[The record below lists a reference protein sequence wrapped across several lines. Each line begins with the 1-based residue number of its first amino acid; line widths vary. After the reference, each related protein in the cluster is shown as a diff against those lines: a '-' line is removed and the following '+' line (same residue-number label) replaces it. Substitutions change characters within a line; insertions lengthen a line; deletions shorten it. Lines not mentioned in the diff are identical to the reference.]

1 MKQDPYGFK
10 FWLGWILWFAGSF
23 VLASIFWTALITFA
37 FGKIQGHELSISWA
51 VAVFGSWFILLTPFM
66 RKKEQIWKR
75 LNQDQEKAVDAW
87 RLGMSCFIGIL
98 ILSALFWSFWF
109 REEITNPAHQGLSG
123 NWLKA
128 VLGTWLILL
137 LPVLAYLYKKTDQI
151 LKAAIER
158 QTQIGPKFKTQ
169 FVEKSKRILPD
180 TLAKKLE
187 NIPETMPKAHVV
199 NLILKSG
206 RKIPDVFVL
215 NRKEVLGIYGCDK
228 VDFDILESSDVEPV
242 SQLAEYNEEQ
252 WLRLDGRA

>member
-37 FGKIQGHELSISWA
+37 FGKIQGQELSITWA
-51 VAVFGSWFILLTPFM
+51 VSVFGSWFILLTPFM

-98 ILSALFWSFWF
+98 IASALFWSFWF
-109 REEITNPAHQGLSG
+109 RAEITSAHKGISG

-128 VLGTWLILL
+128 VLGTWLLLL

-158 QTQIGPKFKTQ
+158 QTQMGPKFKTQ

-180 TLAKKLE
+180 ALSAKLE
-187 NIPETMPKAHVV
+187 NVPETMAKAHVI
-199 NLILKSG
+199 NLILKDG
-206 RKIPDVFVL
+206 RRITDVFIL
-215 NRKEVLGIYGCDK
+215 NRKEVLGIYNRDN
-228 VDFDILESSDVEPV
+228 VDFDISESSDLEPV
-242 SQLAEYNEEQ
+242 SQLTQYDEER